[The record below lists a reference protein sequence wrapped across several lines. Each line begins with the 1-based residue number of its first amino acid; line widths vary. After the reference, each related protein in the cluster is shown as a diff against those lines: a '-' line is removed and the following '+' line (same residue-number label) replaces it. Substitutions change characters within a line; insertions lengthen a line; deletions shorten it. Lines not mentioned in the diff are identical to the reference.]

1 MYGTIQSP
9 SQDENTPFYPRS
21 PYAVSKLYGHWITV
35 NYRESYGIFA
45 ACGILFNHESPLR
58 GEEFVTKKITLAV
71 AKIKYGIKKT
81 LLFGNLNARRD
92 WGYAEDYV
100 EGMWK
105 ILQAEKPKN
114 YVLATGKNET
124 IRNFARL
131 SFKAADIDIDFRGS
145 GEDEVGINVENGETL
160 IRVDKKLYRP
170 AEVDTLLGNSKKA
183 NEELNWRAGTSI
195 EQLAKTMVQFDLQ
208 FVGRSIK

>member
-1 MYGTIQSP
+1 
-9 SQDENTPFYPRS
+9 
-21 PYAVSKLYGHWITV
+21 
-35 NYRESYGIFA
+35 
-45 ACGILFNHESPLR
+45 
-58 GEEFVTKKITLAV
+58 
-71 AKIKYGIKKT
+71 
-81 LLFGNLNARRD
+81 
-92 WGYAEDYV
+92 
-100 EGMWK
+100 MWK

-131 SFKAADIDIDFRGS
+131 SFKAADIDIDFKGS